1 MIHKKNEKGITL
13 VSLVI
18 YIVIF
23 VVIIG
28 IMTTIS
34 TFFFGNIRTTMNVP
48 RYASEFNKFVMFFG
62 VDIKNNNTANVTST
76 SIEFENGT
84 KYEFKNNR
92 IYRNDLIIAEDV
104 LECTFTSDTYNVNSI
119 TKNIINTDIKIGR
132 NDSIFEKNI
141 DFVLKY
147 W

>member
-1 MIHKKNEKGITL
+1 MIHGKNEKGITL

-34 TFFFGNIRTTMNVP
+34 TFFFGNVSTTMNVP

-62 VDIKNNNTANVTST
+62 VDIKNNNSANVTAT

-92 IYRNDLIIAEDV
+92 IYRNDFIIAEDV

-119 TKNIINTDIKIGR
+119 TKNIINTNIKIGR